1 MIRTMN
7 KERLKQYFAQMG
19 IELDDKQVYAF
30 IRYYEMLVEKNKV
43 MNLTA
48 ITEPEDVLIKHFADS
63 VSPGPLN
70 GRLIDVGTGAGFP
83 GIPLKIAF
91 PDLQVT
97 LLDSLKKRVT
107 FLDEVISELKLS
119 GISTFHG
126 RAEDLA
132 RDPGH
137 REKYDLVVSRAV
149 AHMSILSEYCLPFLK
164 CDGRFIAYKSKKY
177 LEENEASQS
186 ETAVKLLGGKTEEIR
201 PISLPE
207 CGADRCLVIIKK
219 ISHTPKQYPQKAGMA
234 KRMPIGSPL
243 K

>member
-1 MIRTMN
+1 MN

-19 IELDDKQVYAF
+19 IELDDKQADAF
-30 IRYYEMLVEKNKV
+30 VRYYEMLVDKNKV

-63 VSPGPLN
+63 VSAGPLS

-107 FLDEVISELKLS
+107 FLNEVISELELN

-137 REKYDLVVSRAV
+137 REQYDLVVSRAV

-164 CDGRFIAYKSKKY
+164 CGGCFIAYKSRKY

-186 ETAVKLLGGKTEEIR
+186 EKAVKLLGGKPEEIR
-201 PISLPE
+201 QISLPE
-207 CGADRCLVIIKK
+207 CDADRYLVYIRK
-219 ISHTPKQYPQKAGMA
+219 IAHTPKQYPHKAGTA
-234 KRMPIGSPL
+234 RRMPIG
-243 K
+243 